1 MNQVKITQLPG
12 AADKPVKQEEPD
24 FSAAGF
30 GRRLNAALDCLG
42 MPASERPAKVAEAG
56 GVTVRTARRYL
67 NGASQPRGSVTQMC
81 MADCLGICSG
91 WLMFGAG
98 FKTPKEAEQCEQ
110 FLEAYRKNPVWR
122 QRLIER
128 TLTKMANKSPRVA
141 RLMDLQEKGQL
152 SADEFLRLAGR

>member
-1 MNQVKITQLPG
+1 MNQDNITRLPG

-56 GVTVRTARRYL
+56 EVTIRTARRYL
-67 NGASQPRGSVTQMC
+67 NGTSQPRGSFLQKWL
-81 MADCLGICSG
+81 ADSLGICSG
-91 WLMFGAG
+91 WLIFGTG
-98 FKTPKEAEQCEQ
+98 LKTVEESEQ
-110 FLEAYRKNPVWR
+110 FKQFLKAYQKNPEWR
-122 QRLIER
+122 QELIAR
-128 TLTKMANKSPRVA
+128 TLTKMANKSPRVE
-141 RLMDLQEKGQL
+141 RLMDLRDKGQL